1 MRVLLLLAPL
11 LILGACSGVSNPFRA
26 APAERPA
33 PATTTSTASAVVGQ
47 SAARSVESYDLTS
60 EAERQRALSTPAD
73 AGADQLGQVVVALGN
88 AAEPGF
94 WLRSSLVKQPQKG
107 RVETA
112 GGQSVAVDLL
122 PGAGSAQLSLA
133 AYRAL
138 GLGLTDLPQI
148 TVYGG

>member
-11 LILGACSGVSNPFRA
+11 LVVASCSQVSNPFRRAAPEPAPTA
-26 APAERPA
+26 APAPQA
-33 PATTTSTASAVVGQ
+33 AIGQ
-47 SAARSVESYDLTS
+47 SSARSVESYDLTS
-60 EAERQRALSTPAD
+60 EAERRRALAAPVA
-73 AGADQLGQVVVALGN
+73 AGAEDLGQVVVTLGN

-94 WLRSSLVKQPQKG
+94 WLRSSLVDNVGRG

-112 GGQSVAVDLL
+112 DGQTVAVDLL

-138 GLGLTDLPQI
+138 GLSLTDLPQV
-148 TVYGG
+148 TVYGD